1 MQHFFSFRISKKHC
15 ILIKKHITKALCI
28 SLLIFHSCKD
38 GNQNATEV
46 KVEQN
51 SNATLSYAKGFQI
64 DNYGDFK
71 ILKVSSAW
79 PGSTKTFKYLLHK
92 EGSPAPDSIQAD
104 AVITTPISSIVVT
117 STTHIPALE
126 LLGVE
131 KSLVGFPNLDYISSK
146 KTRALIDAG
155 TIQELGQNEAIN
167 TEKAIDLNPDVVV
180 SFGVEGENK
189 TLSSLQRAHIPVI
202 YNGDWTENSPLGQ
215 AEWIKFFAAL
225 YDKEA
230 LADSIFNTIETQ
242 YNNLKEKALK
252 ATNQPTVLSGA
263 MFKDVWYLPKG
274 DSWAAQLVADANA
287 NYLYKNTSGTGSAAL
302 SIESVLNTAQKA
314 DFWIAPNAFES
325 YDALAQT
332 NDAYTQFDAFK
343 NKRIYSFASAK
354 GATGGMLYYEL
365 APSRPD
371 WVLEDL
377 VAIFHPEL
385 SKTNEPHFFYP
396 LD

>member
-1 MQHFFSFRISKKHC
+1 M
-15 ILIKKHITKALCI
+15 IKKHITKALCI
-28 SLLIFHSCKD
+28 SLLILHSCKD
-38 GNQNATEV
+38 GTQNATEV
-46 KVEQN
+46 QVEQN

-104 AVITTPISSIVVT
+104 AVIATPISSIVVT

-131 KSLVGFPNLDYISSK
+131 KSLVGFPNLDYISSE

-155 TIQELGQNEAIN
+155 AIQELGQNEAIN

-215 AEWIKFFAAL
+215 AECIKFFAAL

-230 LADSIFNTIETQ
+230 VADSI
-242 YNNLKEKALK
+242 
-252 ATNQPTVLSGA
+252 
-263 MFKDVWYLPKG
+263 
-274 DSWAAQLVADANA
+274 
-287 NYLYKNTSGTGSAAL
+287 
-302 SIESVLNTAQKA
+302 
-314 DFWIAPNAFES
+314 
-325 YDALAQT
+325 
-332 NDAYTQFDAFK
+332 
-343 NKRIYSFASAK
+343 
-354 GATGGMLYYEL
+354 
-365 APSRPD
+365 
-371 WVLEDL
+371 
-377 VAIFHPEL
+377 
-385 SKTNEPHFFYP
+385 
-396 LD
+396 